1 MKVYFL
7 GSKYEGCYYVR
18 CMLPLRHNGWDG
30 DYLTLHGSRKD
41 PQTATR
47 AMLDADIIVAQR
59 PYESVMFDVYSA
71 LKEAGKKIV
80 FDNDDTY
87 KVNDVMKLG
96 KYLDKISN
104 NIDQFIGMSD
114 MITTT
119 TEFLAEE
126 YRKLNKNVVVIPN
139 QIDPDD
145 YETPLRNRTDRI
157 RVGVVG
163 SVGAT
168 KDFEG
173 IRDTLKELSADPR
186 YQLVLFSLPPKQS
199 AIADKYNSEFSFWD
213 SLNIE
218 WHPFVNMRDYFK
230 TLNSLRLDMMVIPR
244 EDSYFNRAKSNLKFL
259 EASMFEIPVIAQG
272 FKDGLSPYQFG
283 DDPKYMEIVTE
294 NDWMD
299 RIKKLSDKE
308 LRREMGKAAKKYVL
322 KNYNIEKNYKL
333 WKQAYAKLY

>member
-30 DYLTLHGSRKD
+30 DFLTLHGQRKD
-41 PQTATR
+41 PNTAMR

-87 KVNDVMKLG
+87 KVNDQMKLG
-96 KYLDKISN
+96 KYLDKISD
-104 NIDQFIGMSD
+104 NIDKFIRMSD
-114 MITTT
+114 MVTTT

-145 YETPLRNRTDRI
+145 YDRPLRNKTDKIRI
-157 RVGVVG
+157 GVVG
-163 SVGAT
+163 SVGST
-168 KDFEG
+168 GDFEG
-173 IRDTLKELSADPR
+173 IRETLKQISDDPR
-186 YQLVLFSLPPKQS
+186 YQLVLFSLPPKAS
-199 AIADKYNSEFSFWD
+199 NIADKYDKEFAFWS

-218 WHPFVNMRDYFK
+218 WQPFVPMKHYFK
-230 TLNSLRLDMMVIPR
+230 TLNELRLDMILIPR
-244 EDSYFNRAKSNLKFL
+244 EDSYFNRGKSNLKFL

-272 FKDGLSPYQFG
+272 FKTGDSPYQLG

-299 RIKKLSDKE
+299 RVEKLSDKE
-308 LRREMGKAAKKYVL
+308 VRKEIGKRAKKYVL
-322 KNYNIEKNYKL
+322 KNYNITKNYKL
-333 WKQAYAKLY
+333 WKTAYETLR